1 MKIVRPLVEGVFL
14 SRDNGFRA
22 TVRVGDR
29 VVAAHVPN
37 SGRLSELLTPGRPV
51 LLAEAGES
59 KGLTRYDLFIVS
71 LPGNLVSIDAR
82 LPNRLV
88 EEAVIGGGLEG
99 FEDYTKVEREVRYG
113 RSRLDLL
120 LEGED
125 RRCWVEA
132 KSVTLVREGIGYFV
146 DAVTSRGRRHLEELV
161 ELKAGG
167 ERAAIIFVVQREDAK
182 CLSPHDESGPQ
193 FGAVLR
199 EAVASGV
206 EVYAYTCWVSR
217 EEIVLKQ
224 RIPVLLW
231 GACLAL
237 YEMRLS

>member
-1 MKIVRPLVEGVFL
+1 MKMARALVEGVFL
-14 SRDNGFRA
+14 WHDNRFRA
-22 TVRVGDR
+22 SVRVGDR
-29 VVAAHVPN
+29 VVATHVPN
-37 SGRLSELLTPGRPV
+37 SGRLTELFTPGRPV

-59 KGLTRYDLFIVS
+59 KRLTRYDLLMVS
-71 LPGNLVSIDAR
+71 LPGTLVSIDAR

-88 EEAVIGGGLEG
+88 EEAVIGGRLEG
-99 FEDYTKVEREVRYG
+99 FEGYTNVEREVRYG

-125 RRCWVEA
+125 GKCWVEA
-132 KSVTLVREGIGYFV
+132 KSVTLVREGIGYFP

-167 ERAAIIFVVQREDAK
+167 ERAAIFFIVQREDAK
-182 CLSPHDESGPQ
+182 SLFPYDESDPE
-193 FGAVLR
+193 FGVALR

-206 EVYAYTCWVSR
+206 EAYAYTCQVSR
-217 EEIVLKQ
+217 SEIALAR

-231 GACLAL
+231 EGRA
-237 YEMRLS
+237 

>member
-14 SRDNGFRA
+14 SRDNRFRA

-59 KGLTRYDLFIVS
+59 KRLTRYDLFMVS

-88 EEAVIGGGLEG
+88 EQEVIGGQLEG
-99 FEDYTKVEREVRYG
+99 FEGYTKVEREVRYG

-120 LEGED
+120 LEGKG

-132 KSVTLVREGIGYFV
+132 KSVTLVWEGIGCLP

-167 ERAAIIFVVQREDAK
+167 DRAAIIFVVQREDAK
-182 CLSPHDESGPQ
+182 SLSPYGKSDPQ
-193 FGAVLR
+193 FGVVLR
-199 EAVASGV
+199 EAVAGGV
-206 EVYAYTCWVSR
+206 EAYAYTCRVSR
-217 EEIVLKQ
+217 EEIALKQ
-224 RIPVLLW
+224 RIPVLLF
-231 GACLAL
+231 GGCA
-237 YEMRLS
+237 YHYTKYD